1 MIASLLTIGVKL
13 YTKISN
19 VFRLHL
25 RIKPFAVLF
34 WALGIVLC
42 AYTETVDPA
51 CWPGIPQQ
59 WYWHGTVG
67 QGSVMF
73 NLSEDEL
80 ATCLF
85 LSCCIIYLWGKHIK
99 IDLSK

>member
-1 MIASLLTIGVKL
+1 MIASLVTIGVKL

-51 CWPGIPQQ
+51 CWPGIP
-59 WYWHGTVG
+59 
-67 QGSVMF
+67 
-73 NLSEDEL
+73 
-80 ATCLF
+80 
-85 LSCCIIYLWGKHIK
+85 
-99 IDLSK
+99 